1 MYSTLKP
8 CLSHQR
14 TYIRSNISA
23 QSCASVPPAPAC
35 ISKKQSFISASPESN
50 ASNCCF
56 STSIES
62 CLRASCCSTIVSSS
76 LSASPISINN
86 IISSS
91 WVKNAFR
98 SFIFFSS
105 NVRSRI
111 SAWALSGF
119 SHRAGSEVIASN
131 SSSLRL
137 ALSQSKMPPK
147 QCN

>member
-1 MYSTLKP
+1 MYSILKP
-8 CLSHQR
+8 RLSHLR
-14 TYIRSNISA
+14 TYIRNNISA

-35 ISKKQSFISASPESN
+35 ISKKQSFISASPESS

-56 STSIES
+56 SNSIES
-62 CLRASCCSTIVSSS
+62 FFRASCCSDIVSSS
-76 LSASPISINN
+76 FSDSPISINKT
-86 IISSS
+86 ISSS
-91 WVKNAFR
+91 CVKNAFR

-105 NVRSRI
+105 EVRSRM

-119 SHRAGSEVIASN
+119 SHKAGSAVTASN

-147 QCN
+147 